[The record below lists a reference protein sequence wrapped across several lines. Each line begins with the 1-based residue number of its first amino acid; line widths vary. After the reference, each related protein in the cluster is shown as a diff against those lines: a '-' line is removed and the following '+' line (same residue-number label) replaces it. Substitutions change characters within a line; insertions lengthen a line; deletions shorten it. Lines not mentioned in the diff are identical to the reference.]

1 MGTLHKLVDSR
12 ESQQTQRFRWREGAS
27 GFYVVDTQTN
37 QAHWMGTGESLFCN
51 EDNEDCLKPGTQ
63 RFYDALNSYFE
74 HEQAD
79 IAEKYYGWVLGE
91 QPVNSK
97 GVG

>member
-1 MGTLHKLVDSR
+1 MVSSKEQH
-12 ESQQTQRFRWREGAS
+12 QTTRFRWMEKDGEYWVFDMQAAPS
-27 GFYVVDTQTN
+27 GNMKHLGDP
-37 QAHWMGTGESLFCN
+37 SKLFCN
-51 EDNEDCLKPGTQ
+51 EHEEDCLQPGTQ

-79 IAEKYYGWVLGE
+79 IAEKHYGWVIGE